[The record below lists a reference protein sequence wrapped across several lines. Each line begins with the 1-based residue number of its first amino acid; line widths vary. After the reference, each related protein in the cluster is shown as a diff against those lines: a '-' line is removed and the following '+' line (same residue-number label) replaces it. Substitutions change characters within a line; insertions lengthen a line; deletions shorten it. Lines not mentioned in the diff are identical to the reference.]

1 MKKKIA
7 LLLVFVMVF
16 ALFGCGDKDSSNE
29 KNSTSAMGMKE
40 SVSAKLDVEDFKIVD
55 IEDDE
60 FTFKVKLRNISEND
74 IEFIEFDYQ
83 CLDANGDILCYATI
97 GATNVAAGQAIW
109 AGTYPVRDVDFE
121 EIVSICFVSDALP
134 GMANTP
140 LKEKVV
146 FNLDDYM

>member
-1 MKKKIA
+1 MKKIVA
-7 LLLVFVMVF
+7 LLLVFVMMF
-16 ALFGCGDKDSSNE
+16 ALCGCGDKDSSNE

-74 IEFIEFDYQ
+74 LEFITFDYQ
-83 CLDANGDILCYATI
+83 CLDANGDILCYETL

-109 AGTYPVRDVDFE
+109 AGEYPVRDVDFE
-121 EIVSICFVSDALP
+121 ELVSICFVSDALP
-134 GMANTP
+134 GMVNTP